1 MNILITGGS
10 GFIGYRLAKFHSD
23 KGDNVIILD
32 SLYKSKNTIDD
43 SKNTIDDELRN
54 LINLPNV
61 TFHEVDLT
69 KEVQLKIEQA
79 IDYVYHLAAI
89 NGTKLFYE
97 IPYEVC
103 LTNLLI
109 TINFLKFLEKTNFKK
124 LIFSSTSE
132 VYAGALEYGLMDV
145 PTAEDVPVIFSQPTN
160 IRFSYAS
167 SKFVSEYLCMQFG
180 EEFEK
185 NVSVIRY
192 HNIYGP
198 RMGFNHAVPEIILR
212 MLSGE
217 NPFQVYGA
225 DETRAFCYVDDAVE
239 ASYQVAASDKT
250 NKEIIHIGDQDA
262 EVNILDLTRMIQ
274 EILSTELTLVPAEGL
289 PSSVKRRCP
298 NTIKLR
304 ELTDFRIQTGLNEG
318 LKRSVRWY
326 KRHHEKNQ

>member
-10 GFIGYRLAKFHSD
+10 GFIGYSLAQFHAG

-32 SLYKSKNTIDD
+32 SLYKSKKTIDED
-43 SKNTIDDELRN
+43 LRTLID
-54 LINLPNV
+54 LPNV

-69 KEVQLKIEQA
+69 KPVQVEIDEEL
-79 IDYVYHLAAI
+79 DYVYHLAAI

-109 TINFLKFLEKTNFKK
+109 TINFLKFLENIKFRK
-124 LIFSSTSE
+124 LVFSSTSE

-145 PTAEDVPVIFSQPTN
+145 PTAEDVPVVFPQPTN
-160 IRFSYAS
+160 LRFSYAS
-167 SKFVSEYLCMQFG
+167 SKFVSEYLVIQFG
-180 EEFEK
+180 KQFDK

-212 MLSGE
+212 LLSGE
-217 NPFQVYGA
+217 NPFPVYGA

-250 NKEIIHIGDQDA
+250 NSEIVHIGDQEA

-274 EILSTELTLVPAEGL
+274 NILSIKTTLVPAEGL
-289 PSSVKRRCP
+289 SGSVKRRCP
-298 NTIKLR
+298 DTTKLKK
-304 ELTDFRIQTGLNEG
+304 LTGFRIKTGLTEG
-318 LKRSVRWY
+318 LKRSIDWY
-326 KRHHEKNQ
+326 QTHHEKN

>member
-10 GFIGYRLAKFHSD
+10 GFIGYSLAQFHAG
-23 KGDNVIILD
+23 KGDNVIIFD
-32 SLYKSKNTIDD
+32 SLYKSKKTIDED
-43 SKNTIDDELRN
+43 LRTLID
-54 LINLPNV
+54 LPNV
-61 TFHEVDLT
+61 TFYEVDLT
-69 KEVQLKIEQA
+69 KPVQFEIDEEL
-79 IDYVYHLAAI
+79 DYVYHLAAI

-109 TINFLKFLEKTNFKK
+109 TINFLKFLENIKFRK
-124 LIFSSTSE
+124 LVFSSTSE

-145 PTAEDVPVIFSQPTN
+145 PTAEEVPVVFPQPTN
-160 IRFSYAS
+160 LRFSYAS
-167 SKFVSEYLCMQFG
+167 SKFVSEYLVIQFG
-180 EEFEK
+180 KQFDK

-212 MLSGE
+212 LLSGE
-217 NPFQVYGA
+217 NPFPVYGA

-250 NKEIIHIGDQDA
+250 NGEIVHVGDQEA

-274 EILSTELTLVPAEGL
+274 NILSIKTTLVPAEGL
-289 PSSVKRRCP
+289 SGSVKRRCP
-298 NTIKLR
+298 DTTKLKK
-304 ELTDFRIQTGLNEG
+304 LTGFRIKTGLTEG
-318 LKRSVRWY
+318 LKRSIDWY
-326 KRHHEKNQ
+326 QTHHEKN

>member
-10 GFIGYRLAKFHSD
+10 GFIGYSLAQFHAG

-32 SLYKSKNTIDD
+32 SLYKSKKTIDED
-43 SKNTIDDELRN
+43 LRTLID
-54 LINLPNV
+54 LPNV
-61 TFHEVDLT
+61 TFHEVDLA
-69 KEVQLKIEQA
+69 KPVQVEIDEEL
-79 IDYVYHLAAI
+79 DYVYHLAAI

-109 TINFLKFLEKTNFKK
+109 TINFLKFLENIKFRK
-124 LIFSSTSE
+124 LVFSSTSE

-145 PTAEDVPVIFSQPTN
+145 PTAEDVPVVFPQPTN
-160 IRFSYAS
+160 LRFSYAS
-167 SKFVSEYLCMQFG
+167 SKFVSEYLVIQFG
-180 EEFEK
+180 KQFDK

-212 MLSGE
+212 LLSGE
-217 NPFQVYGA
+217 NPFPVYGA

-250 NKEIIHIGDQDA
+250 NSEIVHIGDQEA

-274 EILSTELTLVPAEGL
+274 NILSIKTTLVPAEGL
-289 PSSVKRRCP
+289 SGSVKRRCP
-298 NTIKLR
+298 DTTKLKK
-304 ELTDFRIQTGLNEG
+304 LTGFRIKTGLTEG
-318 LKRSVRWY
+318 LKRSIDWY
-326 KRHHEKNQ
+326 QTHHEKN